1 MKITNLNFIGILRLE
16 INMENLNFYVKR
28 AFYVKVFELIAIII
42 VLVSSILLD
51 LGLFLEYKNL
61 NVLMAEYQAVELSNT
76 RDEKYLTEIETYGE
90 MYNFLDKE
98 HIKMQLIEI
107 SDTNYETV
115 FIDESGTFV
124 TTNLSDIDHLDEY
137 TRKLDSKESKFD
149 IKSITSEGKSI
160 YVEMKVS

>member
-1 MKITNLNFIGILRLE
+1 
-16 INMENLNFYVKR
+16 MENLNFYVKR
-28 AFYVKVFELIAIII
+28 AFYVKAFELISIII
-42 VLVSSILLD
+42 LLVVSMVLD

-61 NVLMAEYQAVELSNT
+61 KVLMTEYQEVELSNT

-98 HIKMQLIEI
+98 HIKMQLVAI
-107 SDTNYETV
+107 SDISYETV

-124 TTNLSDIDHLDEY
+124 TTNLSDIDKLDEY
-137 TRKLDSKESKFD
+137 TSKLDTKERKFD
-149 IKSITSEGKSI
+149 INSITSEGKSI